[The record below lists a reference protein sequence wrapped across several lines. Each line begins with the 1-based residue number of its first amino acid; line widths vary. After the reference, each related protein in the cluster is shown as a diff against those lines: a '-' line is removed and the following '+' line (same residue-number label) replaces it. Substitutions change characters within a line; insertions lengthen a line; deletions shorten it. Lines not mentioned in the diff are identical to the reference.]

1 MAGKRT
7 ASCRTSSRGD
17 RGGAPRSSHF
27 WTTACALEVR
37 VNAHALTV
45 LEFHEA
51 LAVIAAQA
59 ASPLGRAAVL
69 ALTPASDV
77 QDVRRELARV
87 SETRHFLIDRPGWG
101 MPQVP
106 DAHGAIERLSVEG
119 SVLEP
124 LELFAV
130 ATLLASSRA
139 LSSEVDVGSDR
150 HPSFASLR
158 ELLYEDQ
165 ATEKKLARTVDEEG
179 HILDTASRG
188 LKRIRSDL
196 RRAHT
201 RIVQKLEG
209 YARSLP
215 ERIAVADASVTV
227 RDGRYVIPVRREGRD
242 DVGGIIHDE
251 SATGGTVFV
260 EPPVAIALMNEL
272 RDLERD
278 EQREIR
284 RILGQLTE
292 RLAPFAAAL
301 EGAQG
306 ALVDFDSLHAR
317 ARVAIEWRGEAPE
330 VLEPGSDALV
340 IEGGQHPLL
349 LAQGGDVVPFDLVLD
364 PGERAL
370 VVSGP
375 NTGGKSVLLK
385 ALGLIATLTQAGV
398 VPPLRKGSRLPL
410 FSDVFADIGDEQSIA
425 GSLSTFSAHLE
436 NLKEIVAGADRASLV
451 LIDEMG
457 AGTDPAEGAALARSI
472 LEELV
477 ERGALSVV
485 TSHLGALKT
494 LDLDGSGIVNASLQ
508 FDPDRMQP
516 TYHMIKGRP
525 GRSYGL
531 AIARWLGMPAQL
543 LDRAEGHL
551 SEGEVSVEELLE
563 TLERRDREARELIGR
578 LDRERTEAERLRGAL
593 EEREGELRQREKTA
607 ERRAREDARQ
617 LLMEARREVE
627 EAIKE
632 VRSAADSKEVEEA
645 ARRARA
651 RVEEA
656 ARRQLEGARAAGVG
670 GPPDLAPSQRVRLPG
685 GATGA
690 VVEIEGGRAVVEVG
704 TLRIELPAEDLETV
718 ERSALPKGVRERAK
732 GGRWKDRP
740 TRTAAGLRWGGPDA
754 HSMGKVDLRGL
765 RYDEVE
771 LELGRALDAA
781 VVGDVSELCVIHGK
795 GTGAVRTRVQELLK
809 ADGRV
814 KEFRLGLHGEGGA
827 GVTVVKVG

>member
-7 ASCRTSSRGD
+7 ASFRTSSRSD
-17 RGGAPRSSHF
+17 RGRAR
-27 WTTACALEVR
+27 ALELQ

-45 LEFHEA
+45 LEFHQA
-51 LAVIAAQA
+51 LAVIAARA

-69 ALTPASDV
+69 ALTPASHA
-77 QDVRRELARV
+77 QDVRSELERV
-87 SETRHFLIDRPGWG
+87 SDTRRFLIDRPGWS
-101 MPQVP
+101 MPLVP
-106 DAHGAIERLSVEG
+106 DARGAVERLSIEG

-124 LELFAV
+124 LELLAV
-130 ATLLASSRA
+130 ATLLASSGA
-139 LSSEVDVGSDR
+139 LSGEMDVGSDR
-150 HPSFASLR
+150 HPSLAPLR
-158 ELLYEDQ
+158 ELLYEDR
-165 ATEKKLARTVDEEG
+165 ATEKTLARTVDEEG
-179 HILDTASRG
+179 QILDAASRD
-188 LKRIRSDL
+188 LKRIRSGL

-209 YARSLP
+209 YAQSLP
-215 ERIAVADASVTV
+215 ARIAVADASVTV
-227 RDGRYVIPVRREGRD
+227 RDGRYVIPVRREGRGE
-242 DVGGIIHDE
+242 VGGIIHDE

-292 RLAPFAAAL
+292 HLAPYAGAL

-317 ARVAIEWRGEAPE
+317 ARMAIEWRGEAPK

-340 IEGGQHPLL
+340 IEGGRHPLL
-349 LAQGGDVVPFDLVLD
+349 LAQGSEVVPFDLVLD
-364 PGERAL
+364 LGERAL

-375 NTGGKSVLLK
+375 NTGGKSVFLK
-385 ALGLIATLTQAGV
+385 ALGLIVTLTQAGV
-398 VPPLRKGSRLPL
+398 VPPLRKGSRLPM
-410 FSDVFADIGDEQSIA
+410 FRDVFADIGDEQSIA

-436 NLKEIVAGADRASLV
+436 NLKEIFAGADRASLV

-477 ERGALSVV
+477 ARGALSVV

-494 LDLDGSGIVNASLQ
+494 LDRDGSGIVNASLQ
-508 FDPDRMQP
+508 FDPDLMQP
-516 TYHMIKGRP
+516 TYNMVKGRP

-531 AIARWLGMPAQL
+531 AIARRLGMLTQL

-551 SEGEVSVEELLE
+551 SAGEVSVEELLE
-563 TLERRDREARELIGR
+563 TLERRDREARELIAR
-578 LDRERTEAERLRGAL
+578 LDRERTEAGRLRSAL

-617 LLMEARREVE
+617 LLMEARSEVE

-632 VRSAADSKEVEEA
+632 VRSAVDSKEVEEA
-645 ARRARA
+645 TRQA
-651 RVEEA
+651 RVRVEDA
-656 ARRQLEGARAAGVG
+656 ARQQLERARAAGAAG
-670 GPPDLAPSQRVRLPG
+670 RPNLAPGQPVRLPG

-690 VVEIEGGRAVVEVG
+690 VVEIEDSRALVEVG
-704 TLRIELPAEDLETV
+704 ALRIELPAADLDPV
-718 ERSALPKGVRERAK
+718 EGIALSEGASGPAK

-740 TRTAAGLRWGGPDA
+740 TKTGAGLGSGGPDA
-754 HSMGKVDLRGL
+754 APMGKVDLRGF

-781 VVGDVSELCVIHGK
+781 VVGDVSELCIIHGK
-795 GTGAVRTRVQELLK
+795 GTGAVRARVQELLK

>member
-1 MAGKRT
+1 M
-7 ASCRTSSRGD
+7 
-17 RGGAPRSSHF
+17 
-27 WTTACALEVR
+27 
-37 VNAHALTV
+37 NAHALTV
-45 LEFHEA
+45 LEFHQA
-51 LAVIAAQA
+51 LAVIAARA

-69 ALTPASDV
+69 ALTPANHA
-77 QDVRRELARV
+77 QDVRSELERV
-87 SETRHFLIDRPGWG
+87 SEMQQFLADRSGWS
-101 MPQVP
+101 MPLVP
-106 DAHGAIERLSVEG
+106 DARSAIGRLGIEG

-130 ATLLASSRA
+130 ATLLASARA
-139 LSSEVDVGSDR
+139 LSAEMDTEGDR
-150 HPSFASLR
+150 HPSLARLR
-158 ELLYEDQ
+158 ELLYEDR
-165 ATEKKLARTVDEEG
+165 ATEKRLARTVDEEG
-179 HILDTASRG
+179 QVLDTASRD
-188 LKRIRSDL
+188 LKRIRSEV

-227 RDGRYVIPVRREGRD
+227 RDGRYVIPVRREGRGE
-242 DVGGIIHDE
+242 VGGIIHDE

-272 RDLERD
+272 RDLERA

-284 RILGQLTE
+284 RVLGQLTE
-292 RLAPFAAAL
+292 QLAPAAGIL

-317 ARVAIEWRGEAPE
+317 ARAAIEWQGVAPE
-330 VLEPGSDALV
+330 LLEPGSDALV
-340 IEGGQHPLL
+340 LEGGRHPLL
-349 LAQGGDVVPFDLVLD
+349 LAQGTDVVPFDLVLD

-375 NTGGKSVLLK
+375 NTGGKSVFLK

-410 FSDVFADIGDEQSIA
+410 FRDVFADIGDEQSIA

-457 AGTDPAEGAALARSI
+457 AGTDPAEGVALSRAI

-477 ERGALSVV
+477 ERGALCVV

-494 LDLDGSGIVNASLQ
+494 LDSDGSGIVNASLQ

-516 TYHMIKGRP
+516 TYHMLKGRP

-531 AIARWLGMPAQL
+531 AIARRLGMPTQL

-551 SEGEVSVEELLE
+551 SAGEVSVEELLE
-563 TLERRDREARELIGR
+563 TLERRDGEARELVAH
-578 LDRERTEAERLRGAL
+578 LDRERTGAEQLRGAL
-593 EEREGELRQREKTA
+593 EEREGELRQRAKTA
-607 ERRAREDARQ
+607 ERKAREDARQ
-617 LLMEARREVE
+617 LLMEARSEVE

-632 VRSAADSKEVEEA
+632 VRSAADSQGVA
-645 ARRARA
+645 DATRRARA

-656 ARRQLEGARAAGVG
+656 ARLQLERARAAGVEEV
-670 GPPDLAPSQRVRLPG
+670 PDLALSQRVRLPG
-685 GATGA
+685 GATGS
-690 VVEIEGGRAVVEVG
+690 VVELEGGRALVEVG
-704 TLRIELPAEDLETV
+704 ALRIELPSADLEPV
-718 ERSALPKGVRERAK
+718 EASALPE
-732 GGRWKDRP
+732 
-740 TRTAAGLRWGGPDA
+740 TRTATGIRPARVPDVDPTD
-754 HSMGKVDLRGL
+754 KVDLRGL

-781 VVGDVSELCVIHGK
+781 VVGDVSELRIIHGK
-795 GTGAVRTRVQELLK
+795 GTGAVRARVQELLE

-827 GVTVVKVG
+827 GVTVVRVG

>member
-1 MAGKRT
+1 M
-7 ASCRTSSRGD
+7 
-17 RGGAPRSSHF
+17 
-27 WTTACALEVR
+27 
-37 VNAHALTV
+37 
-45 LEFHEA
+45 
-51 LAVIAAQA
+51 IAARA
-59 ASPLGRAAVL
+59 ASSLGRAAVL
-69 ALTPASDV
+69 VLTPVSDA

-87 SETRHFLIDRPGWG
+87 SDTQRFLIDRPGWG
-101 MPQVP
+101 MPLVP
-106 DAHGAIERLSVEG
+106 DARGAIERLSIKG
-119 SVLEP
+119 GVLES

-139 LSSEVDVGSDR
+139 LSGEVDVGSDR
-150 HPSFASLR
+150 HPSLASLR

-165 ATEKKLARTVDEEG
+165 ATEKTLARTVDEEG
-179 HILDTASRG
+179 QILDTASKD
-188 LKRIRSDL
+188 LKRIRSEL

-227 RDGRYVIPVRREGRD
+227 RDGRYVIPVRREGRGE
-242 DVGGIIHDE
+242 VGGIIHDE

-260 EPPVAIALMNEL
+260 EPPVAIALMNDL

-292 RLAPFAAAL
+292 HLAIYACAL
-301 EGAQG
+301 RGAQS

-317 ARVAIEWRGEAPE
+317 ARMAIEWKGEAPE
-330 VLEPGSDALV
+330 VLEPGSDAMV
-340 IEGGQHPLL
+340 IEGGRHPLL
-349 LAQGGDVVPFDLVLD
+349 LAQGTDVVPFDLVLD

-410 FSDVFADIGDEQSIA
+410 FHDVFADIGDEQSIA
-425 GSLSTFSAHLE
+425 GSLSTFSVHLE
-436 NLKEIVAGADRASLV
+436 NLKEIFAGADRASLV

-477 ERGALSVV
+477 ARGALSVV

-494 LDLDGSGIVNASLQ
+494 LDREGSGIVNASLQ

-516 TYHMIKGRP
+516 TYHMVKGRP

-531 AIARWLGMPAQL
+531 AIARRLGMPTQL

-551 SEGEVSVEELLE
+551 SAGEVSVEELLE
-563 TLERRDREARELIGR
+563 TLERRDREARELIAR
-578 LDRERTEAERLRGAL
+578 LGRERTEAERLRSAL

-607 ERRAREDARQ
+607 ERRAREEARQ
-617 LLMEARREVE
+617 LLMEARSEVE
-627 EAIKE
+627 DAIKE

-645 ARRARA
+645 TRRARA
-651 RVEEA
+651 RVEET
-656 ARRQLEGARAAGVG
+656 ARQQLERARAAGVAG
-670 GPPDLAPSQRVRLPG
+670 AHELAPSQRVRLPG

-690 VVEIEGGRAVVEVG
+690 VVELEGGRALVEVG
-704 TLRIELPAEDLETV
+704 ALRIELPAADLEPV
-718 ERSALPKGVRERAK
+718 EGSSLPEGVSDRAK
-732 GGRWKDRP
+732 GGRWKDRL
-740 TRTAAGLRWGGPDA
+740 TKTATGLGWGGPDA
-754 HSMGKVDLRGL
+754 DPMGKVDLRGL

-781 VVGDVSELCVIHGK
+781 VVGDVSELCIIHGK
-795 GTGAVRTRVQELLK
+795 GTGAVRARVQELLK
-809 ADGRV
+809 ADRRV
-814 KEFRLGLHGEGGA
+814 KEFRLGLHGRGGR
-827 GVTVVKVG
+827 GCDRGKGRVRR